1 MRVAY
6 LNIQNRMANS
16 PELYANLEHT
26 LLLVLCVV
34 SYFVAMIIQIR
45 DPSVEVSGSDW
56 ILGLISSSVWGTV
69 AYFFAAQWINVGSR
83 MFVTILATLVSYRF
97 MKFVSSKT
105 FQETIINAFVQW
117 LMNLIKGKAG
127 NSEQNDTDR

>member
-1 MRVAY
+1 
-6 LNIQNRMANS
+6 MANS